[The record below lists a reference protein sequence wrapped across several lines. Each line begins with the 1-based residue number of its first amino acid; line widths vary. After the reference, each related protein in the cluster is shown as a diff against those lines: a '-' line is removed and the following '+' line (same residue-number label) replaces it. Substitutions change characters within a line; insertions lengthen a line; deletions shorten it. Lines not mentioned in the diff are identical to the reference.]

1 MKGGVLPT
9 KLTSNRFSPFSVFA
23 KIHLKEANMK
33 GNSLA
38 TIVATVFVTILST
51 SASAQSSSFTYQGR
65 LQDGGTNA
73 NGNYDL
79 QFTLWDSLSG
89 GTQQPQPSPLM
100 VSKPSVTVTNGVF
113 TVQLDFGLSAF
124 PGADRFLE
132 TSVRSTGGGA
142 FTLLSP
148 RQPITSTP
156 YAIRSASAASAD
168 SVPVGS
174 IPPGNSNYIQNSTGQ
189 QASANF
195 NISGNGTVG
204 GTFQA
209 NSIRALGQYR
219 IGNASDPVL
228 AAPNTNLFVGVN
240 SGTANTGG
248 NNTFLGFGAGRNN
261 TSGGNNTFV
270 GAGSG
275 TNNLAGGGNSF
286 LGLNAGGANLGGSS
300 NSFFGNAAGGFNTD
314 GNQNSFFGA
323 AAGNQV
329 TTGSNNSFF
338 GNTTGISTT
347 TEFFNSLLG
356 GFADTAP
363 GISNATA
370 IGARAKVT
378 QSNSLVLGSI
388 AGINSAGFNTNVGI
402 GTTAP
407 TSRLHV
413 VGDTNLVGNLNVSG
427 TLNANLPTGSGSY
440 IQNTTSQ
447 QSSSN
452 FNISGDG
459 TLGGTLTV
467 QGPVVANNNITLNG
481 ILSGPGANLG
491 NLATGSISI
500 GTSGGGFNQPLLF
513 LNKSGNTT
521 NLISFGASEWQ
532 VGNANTT
539 DFKIFRSSV
548 AQLYLKSTGEVGIG
562 NASPSFTL
570 HVSGETRTNI
580 LSIDN
585 FVSNSGGPQL
595 CASTTTNR
603 VGLCSSSL
611 RYKTD
616 VRTFRDGLDIIN
628 RLRPISFTWR
638 EGGMHDLGLA
648 AEEVEKVE
656 PLLTYRNKQGEIEGV
671 RYDQL
676 SAVFI
681 NAFKEQQA
689 QIDQQQEQLK
699 RQAEQI
705 KRQEDQASKQRAAFA
720 SQQQELDALKKLVCR
735 SHARAT
741 ACR

>member
-1 MKGGVLPT
+1 
-9 KLTSNRFSPFSVFA
+9 
-23 KIHLKEANMK
+23 
-33 GNSLA
+33 
-38 TIVATVFVTILST
+38 
-51 SASAQSSSFTYQGR
+51 
-65 LQDGGTNA
+65 
-73 NGNYDL
+73 
-79 QFTLWDSLSG
+79 
-89 GTQQPQPSPLM
+89 
-100 VSKPSVTVTNGVF
+100 
-113 TVQLDFGLSAF
+113 
-124 PGADRFLE
+124 
-132 TSVRSTGGGA
+132 
-142 FTLLSP
+142 
-148 RQPITSTP
+148 
-156 YAIRSASAASAD
+156 
-168 SVPVGS
+168 
-174 IPPGNSNYIQNSTGQ
+174 
-189 QASANF
+189 
-195 NISGNGTVG
+195 
-204 GTFQA
+204 
-209 NSIRALGQYR
+209 
-219 IGNASDPVL
+219 
-228 AAPNTNLFVGVN
+228 
-240 SGTANTGG
+240 
-248 NNTFLGFGAGRNN
+248 
-261 TSGGNNTFV
+261 
-270 GAGSG
+270 
-275 TNNLAGGGNSF
+275 
-286 LGLNAGGANLGGSS
+286 
-300 NSFFGNAAGGFNTD
+300 
-314 GNQNSFFGA
+314 
-323 AAGNQV
+323 
-329 TTGSNNSFF
+329 
-338 GNTTGISTT
+338 
-347 TEFFNSLLG
+347 
-356 GFADTAP
+356 
-363 GISNATA
+363 
-370 IGARAKVT
+370 VT

-532 VGNANTT
+532 VGNANTA

-562 NASPSFTL
+562 NASPNFTL